1 MKVENRVTSSKQQM
15 AEFNE
20 NGQEEPIYMLNLLK
34 FKAKAAYV
42 DKRTTQLTGEEAYSI
57 YAQEVQNFIEDVG
70 GKSIFAGNINRL
82 MLGEV
87 EELWDKVGI
96 VMYPSRKAMLKMVT
110 NPDYL
115 KSAEH
120 RTAGLEGQLNIETN
134 L

>member
-1 MKVENRVTSSKQQM
+1 MKVENRVTPSKQQM
-15 AEFNE
+15 AEFNQS
-20 NGQEEPIYMLNLLK
+20 GQEEPIYMLNLLK
-34 FKAKAAYV
+34 CKAKAAYV